1 MNKWLR
7 RKCNSLGYGVQSPND
22 FYFVQHVLLEELPY
36 YNYEIIEKVGR
47 ERHGQVP
54 SYPNIT
60 NKLLFRLANY
70 LHPDTIIEV
79 GAGTSSLSLSLACP
93 SAQCIAITNS
103 KECHEELQHLLPLH
117 TRVKK
122 GDEMELFQQF
132 LQEKGTIGM
141 LHIAHTTRHQEI
153 LDHAL
158 PYVTD
163 RTLIVIEGIGSSKEK
178 YAWWESLQNN
188 PQIGITYDL
197 EDIGLIFFNRSR
209 HKESYWIKLRK

>member
-1 MNKWLR
+1 
-7 RKCNSLGYGVQSPND
+7 
-22 FYFVQHVLLEELPY
+22 
-36 YNYEIIEKVGR
+36 
-47 ERHGQVP
+47 
-54 SYPNIT
+54 
-60 NKLLFRLANY
+60 
-70 LHPDTIIEV
+70 
-79 GAGTSSLSLSLACP
+79 
-93 SAQCIAITNS
+93 
-103 KECHEELQHLLPLH
+103 
-117 TRVKK
+117 
-122 GDEMELFQQF
+122 MELFQQF

-141 LHIAHTTRHQEI
+141 LHIAHATRHQEI

-163 RTLIVIEGIGSSKEK
+163 RTLIVIEGIRSSKEK